1 MRKEGHSEQE
11 AYDNMLQEKKSVKDY
26 VRLGKG
32 YMKADKKANDA
43 SICSKLHRKRPNSGH
58 IGG

>member
-1 MRKEGHSEQE
+1 MRKEGHSEEE
-11 AYDNMLQEKKSVKDY
+11 AYDNMLHQKKSKADY

-32 YMKADKKANDA
+32 YFTGDKKALSNLNA
-43 SICSKLHRKRPNSGH
+43 KLYRKRPNSGH